1 MDEALKKSGD
11 YPNIALTPWTHRHAA
26 TGETVEI
33 PASARMDGASS
44 DSDAVAF
51 CKRVENAAKER
62 KPLTLFGVN
71 YEAVCDVPFCEQV
84 DRWLHGDAPSECRE
98 CADGK
103 YDELTAL
110 VDNRELGLENTI
122 IGLHDALIEATCTI
136 VELDAE
142 KAGGMAMAV
151 EYYAHKLR
159 QFGFD
164 VPPTPMEESEMD
176 E

>member
-1 MDEALKKSGD
+1 MDEALRKSGD
-11 YPNIALTPWTHRHAA
+11 YPNIALTPGTHVHAA
-26 TGETVEI
+26 TGEAVEI
-33 PASARMDGASS
+33 PASARVDG
-44 DSDAVAF
+44 
-51 CKRVENAAKER
+51 
-62 KPLTLFGVN
+62 G
-71 YEAVCDVPFCEQV
+71 
-84 DRWLHGDAPSECRE
+84 
-98 CADGK
+98 
-103 YDELTAL
+103 
-110 VDNRELGLENTI
+110 ELGLENTI
-122 IGLHDALIEATCTI
+122 IGLHDALIEATCII

>member
-11 YPNIALTPWTHRHAA
+11 YPNIALTPGTHRHAA
-26 TGETVEI
+26 TGEAVEI
-33 PASARMDGASS
+33 PASARIDGG
-44 DSDAVAF
+44 
-51 CKRVENAAKER
+51 
-62 KPLTLFGVN
+62 T
-71 YEAVCDVPFCEQV
+71 CDVPFCEQV